1 MQPVFVHAW
10 GVDLGGGLG
19 GGGGGGG
26 GEGGDGGAGI
36 LLIFP
41 SQMILDIFAETPM
54 SHSGLMTATH
64 KETKIRT
71 SANILDTF
79 LNYLNYHIDA

>member
-1 MQPVFVHAW
+1 M
-10 GVDLGGGLG
+10 GGGLG
-19 GGGGGGG
+19 RGVVCWLGGEGGEGG

-41 SQMILDIFAETPM
+41 SQMILDIFAEPPM

-64 KETKIRT
+64 KETKIRK
-71 SANILDTF
+71 SANISDTF
-79 LNYLNYHIDA
+79 LNYHSEF